1 MRCLWEIFAVMSAV
15 DVLIYRTCCQCCY
28 SVEVSLTYL
37 FTYITKFNQTKTIQR
52 SQNRI
57 SGNPVKKNNLTSFLN
72 LYENS
77 YKVKYLFI
85 ILFVLQDKSD
95 LPRNVK
101 FVTLLCNLKLPRNI
115 WICFKYFFQ
124 FFQIVSINAQ
134 VTNWR
139 YVWLNLTY
147 STESMVK
154 AMLSKTYQCQSKG

>member
-72 LYENS
+72 LYEYS
-77 YKVKYLFI
+77 YKVKYVFI

-95 LPRNVK
+95 LPW
-101 FVTLLCNLKLPRNI
+101 NLKFATWSCNPKVPRRI
-115 WICFKYFFQ
+115 WICFNFFLILSNCVNKCTSDQ
-124 FFQIVSINAQ
+124 LEL
-134 VTNWR
+134 R
-139 YVWLNLTY
+139 LNKFDLIHRIDGK
-147 STESMVK
+147 SH
-154 AMLSKTYQCQSKG
+154 AF